1 MPKRSSVI
9 VKQIYDAWLAH
20 DLETVAGLLPDDFSH
35 DLLIPTDIHPLG
47 GLYKGRA
54 AIDRIRAVAAE
65 FDFLKFDTSSLI
77 AEVNRVAVEIPI
89 YYRHRE
95 TGVFLQTTFV
105 DFWTFEDGRPVK
117 LVEYHDVPRMQ
128 DFMTNVAH
136 ALVKV

>member
-1 MPKRSSVI
+1 MANTASIV
-9 VKQIYDAWLAH
+9 VKQIYNAWLAH
-20 DLETVAGLLPDDFSH
+20 DLETVVGLLPDNFSH
-35 DLLIPTDIHPLG
+35 AMLIPTEIHPLG

-54 AIDRIRAVAAE
+54 AVDRIRALAAE

-77 AEVNRVAVEIPI
+77 AEANRVAIEIPI

-117 LVEYHDVPRMQ
+117 LVEYHDVARMQ
-128 DFMTNVAH
+128 DFMTNVAR
-136 ALVKV
+136 AMAKV